1 MQKLN
6 VFFVI
11 IDNKLSIYSENLN
24 LLNDTF
30 LTNINNI

>member
-24 LLNDTF
+24 LINDTF